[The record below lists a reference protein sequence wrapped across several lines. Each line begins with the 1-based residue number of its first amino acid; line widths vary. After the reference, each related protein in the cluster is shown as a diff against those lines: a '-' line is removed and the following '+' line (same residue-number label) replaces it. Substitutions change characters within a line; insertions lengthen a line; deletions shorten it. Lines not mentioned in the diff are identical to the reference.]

1 MRVAGSTG
9 ISPPSTSGGFV
20 VVVLSTAEVVGAWDV
35 VVVAVVFEQAAI
47 NNVSTEAWRI
57 RFVTSRNVK
66 AYRWEYVVYSFV
78 IMPR

>member
-1 MRVAGSTG
+1 M
-9 ISPPSTSGGFV
+9 
-20 VVVLSTAEVVGAWDV
+20 

-47 NNVSTEAWRI
+47 NSVSTEAWRI

-78 IMPR
+78 IMPT

>member
-47 NNVSTEAWRI
+47 NSVSTEAWRI

-78 IMPR
+78 IMPT